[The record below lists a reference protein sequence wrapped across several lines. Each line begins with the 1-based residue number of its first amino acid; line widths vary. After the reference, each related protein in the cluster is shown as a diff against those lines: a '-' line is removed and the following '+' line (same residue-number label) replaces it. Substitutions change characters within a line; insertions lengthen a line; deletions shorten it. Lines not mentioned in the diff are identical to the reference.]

1 MNGTVEPRHRWAAV
15 GSVVLHVLAVWVFS
29 IQPPP
34 VPEPEPVVEVMLEPP
49 QPEKKR
55 PRSRLAK
62 KPANPPRTP
71 REPHTLTARWQVEKQ
86 PPRNLPENV
95 QLPEPPTNVPLE
107 VVESSPVAVQ
117 KAAAPAVA
125 KPATQ
130 AATQAAAATAAAAQP
145 VAAPAAMPEGAQ
157 QPARVALVAGE
168 SGGDLSLPGSAA
180 GRAVTSA
187 GAEGQGLLTDRLQGA
202 RAAQETQGSA
212 AWSQAA
218 RAAASPDDQRST
230 GLATAAAPT
239 MARAAEEKA
248 AGVASALASKSSATP
263 AAGHETALPQVLRV
277 AGGGA
282 RGASGREGGKAAGQ
296 AATAQTQAAARATPG
311 EGGFVAESG
320 QRIAPGSSNLLNASP
335 QARPGVVLIGSGGV
349 PSGPAYALAA
359 MQQAVVGMMAPM
371 RFERALAPA
380 RAGADP
386 VAAPATTA
394 PSASTAPARAQ
405 AAALPGDG
413 EAFSMAPVEA
423 RMMQSHAPG
432 SGGRLATQLAGAGK
446 ADSAK
451 ADLTGAGLASAAST
465 GKVANPA
472 AAVVAGGAES
482 VGGAG
487 RGRVGGQAI
496 AAGTGNAAEVAV
508 ASQQARSKG
517 EDACLPG
524 LETDAPGMLCHI
536 PQTQVQPVAMVEKV
550 TGVEG
555 QPSYARNNPSLL
567 FSPIVPGGRVLLR
580 VQILKD
586 GTVGQVLVKETS
598 GSRLLD
604 DDTVNQIWR
613 WRFNPA
619 IKGGRAVD
627 AWVDL
632 PVTYRKSRIGD

>member
-296 AATAQTQAAARATPG
+296 AATAQTHAAARATPG

-413 EAFSMAPVEA
+413 
-423 RMMQSHAPG
+423 
-432 SGGRLATQLAGAGK
+432 
-446 ADSAK
+446 
-451 ADLTGAGLASAAST
+451 
-465 GKVANPA
+465 
-472 AAVVAGGAES
+472 
-482 VGGAG
+482 
-487 RGRVGGQAI
+487 
-496 AAGTGNAAEVAV
+496 
-508 ASQQARSKG
+508 
-517 EDACLPG
+517 
-524 LETDAPGMLCHI
+524 
-536 PQTQVQPVAMVEKV
+536 
-550 TGVEG
+550 
-555 QPSYARNNPSLL
+555 
-567 FSPIVPGGRVLLR
+567 
-580 VQILKD
+580 
-586 GTVGQVLVKETS
+586 
-598 GSRLLD
+598 
-604 DDTVNQIWR
+604 
-613 WRFNPA
+613 
-619 IKGGRAVD
+619 
-627 AWVDL
+627 
-632 PVTYRKSRIGD
+632 